1 MVIDI
6 CIVESETGP
15 DVAIYFSPIII
26 IICITHVG
34 FKLYYLRF

>member
-1 MVIDI
+1 MVVDI

-15 DVAIYFSPIII
+15 DVAISFSPFII

-34 FKLYYLRF
+34 FKFYYLRF